1 MITATHYAQPMRIL
15 LQQTNT
21 GLYFKDI
28 ALWADNSR
36 DAMDFVSSTAAIEFC
51 AANKL
56 TGLQI
61 VLKFDEEKCDIVLPL
76 KAPQTYQSDQATRAA

>member
-1 MITATHYAQPMRIL
+1 MQRMRIL
-15 LQQTNT
+15 LQQTDT

-28 ALWADNSR
+28 ASWADNSG

-61 VLKFDEEKCDIVLPL
+61 VLKFDKEKCDIVMPL
-76 KAPQTYQSDQATRAA
+76 QAPQTHQSDQPSRAA

>member
-1 MITATHYAQPMRIL
+1 MITATYYAQPMRIL
-15 LQQTNT
+15 LQQTDT

-51 AANKL
+51 ATNKL
-56 TGLQI
+56 AGLQI
-61 VLKFDEEKCDIVLPL
+61 VLKFDEERCDIVLPL
-76 KAPQTYQSDQATRAA
+76 KAPHTYPRDQATRAA